1 MASRMLTAE
10 LVGITRV
17 SLKLALVE
25 RARYSG
31 SVSSLAIDLRR
42 DGLKVGNRVPG
53 AKTVARRRPFTACLR
68 RCAST
73 APTVVVRFFQSA
85 RHA

>member
-1 MASRMLTAE
+1 MASTMLTAE

-17 SLKLALVE
+17 SLKLALFE

-53 AKTVARRRPFTACLR
+53 AKTVALR
-68 RCAST
+68 QVAWDCGQ
-73 APTVVVRFFQSA
+73 APLRSPSSRA
-85 RHA
+85 